1 MRFVS
6 FKRGEKVGLAIA
18 QGGRLLGLMSDH
30 ASYPGDLAALITS
43 GDSEMKRAFER
54 LEDGFALDPS
64 AVSYLPVLGSPPKI
78 LCVGLNYR
86 DHSAE
91 SGFQQPGYPAIFA
104 RFSTSLTAHEQPLV
118 RPRISDSL
126 DFEGE
131 LAVIIGRRG
140 RRIPEADALDFVAG
154 YSIFNDGSVREYQ
167 HKTPQWTVGK
177 NFDSTGSFGP
187 EFVSADE
194 LPAGATGLKI
204 ETRLNGETVQ
214 SSNTAEMVFGV
225 SKLIAVLSEAMTLE
239 PGDVIV
245 SGTPSGVGHA
255 RKPQLY
261 MKHGDVCEVEIE
273 GLGVLRNTIVDESAI
288 DVAA

>member
-1 MRFVS
+1 MRFVP
-6 FKRGEKVGLAIA
+6 FKCGERKGLAIA
-18 QGGRLLGLMSDH
+18 QDGQLLGLMSDQ
-30 ASYPGDLAALITS
+30 AGYPGDLAALISS
-43 GDSEMKRAFER
+43 GESGMKRAHDR
-54 LEDGFALDPS
+54 LAYGSELDGS
-64 AVSYLPVLGSPPKI
+64 AISYLPVLSAPPKI

-91 SGFQQPGYPAIFA
+91 SGFQQPTYPTIFA
-104 RFSTSLTAHEQPLV
+104 RFSTSLTAHEQPLI
-118 RPRISDSL
+118 RPRISNTL

-167 HKTPQWTVGK
+167 HKSPQWTVGK
-177 NFDSTGSFGP
+177 NFDATGSFGP

-194 LPAGATGLKI
+194 LPPGATGLRI

-214 SSNTAEMVFGV
+214 SSNTAEMVFNV
-225 SKLIAVLSEAMTLE
+225 SKLIAILSEAMTLE
-239 PGDVIV
+239 PGDIIV
-245 SGTPSGVGHA
+245 SGTPSGVGHS
-255 RKPQLY
+255 RKPALY

-273 GLGVLRNTIVDESAI
+273 ELGVLRNTIIDESVI
-288 DVAA
+288 GAAA